1 MAEFGQFLINNMRSS
16 LEPEDLRI
24 LTSRNATVGYRI
36 STKSDNCCSP
46 IKEEDNDADVGVIVG
61 VGENKCL
68 NEEVNK
74 RVNLK
79 VSEAAINAGV
89 GAKRDAEKEQVDAK
103 IVFTKMLMKQLDSKS
118 NNELDGE
125 KSGINYNNNKKSRG
139 NKLVDGEIKSNKCST
154 STFGVRTI
162 KWGSYVESWKN
173 LAEKYNSRSTMNELK
188 ASGGMMMT
196 TTEKNVKMTIK
207 PDEKCEKMK
216 LVDSEDGNNHVVNVR
231 PESRLLSKAL
241 SNANKINVRSSV
253 YKSKKYKSFK
263 SGSSTAD
270 EVSSNSQKVT
280 NNPIYIP
287 DTRIR

>member
-24 LTSRNATVGYRI
+24 LSRNATVGYRI

-46 IKEEDNDADVGVIVG
+46 IKEEDNDAADVGVIV

-68 NEEVNK
+68 NEEVNVNK
-74 RVNLK
+74 RVNSK

-118 NNELDGE
+118 SELDGE
-125 KSGINYNNNKKSRG
+125 KSGIKKSRA
-139 NKLVDGEIKSNKCST
+139 NKQADGQSNKCST

-173 LAEKYNSRSTMNELK
+173 LAEKYNSRSTTNELK
-188 ASGGMMMT
+188 ASNGM
-196 TTEKNVKMTIK
+196 TEKNVKTTIK
-207 PDEKCEKMK
+207 PDEKCGKTK
-216 LVDSEDGNNHVVNVR
+216 LADSEDSNHVVNIR